1 MTLPYITWLMKQ
13 HSLTLKNATIS
24 LKMNDWAFK
33 WKISF
38 NPNHTKPATLE
49 VVFRRKRSE
58 THYPLL
64 MVDNVSVKRF
74 PFHKDLGL
82 ILVVGNGAT
91 QDRFQPKTKNPKNK
105 IEKKKKKIV
114 TATGLEPTTTQFV
127 NKHSTI
133 QPNVEPFGKK
143 SIKRDDKSSE
153 NPRWRN

>member
-1 MTLPYITWLMKQ
+1 MTLPYITCLMKQ

-91 QDRFQPKTKNPKNK
+91 
-105 IEKKKKKIV
+105 
-114 TATGLEPTTTQFV
+114 
-127 NKHSTI
+127 
-133 QPNVEPFGKK
+133 
-143 SIKRDDKSSE
+143 
-153 NPRWRN
+153 

>member
-49 VVFRRKRSE
+49 VIFKLISE
-58 THYPLL
+58 THHPLL

-82 ILVVGNGAT
+82 TLVVRNGAT
-91 QDRFQPKTKNPKNK
+91 
-105 IEKKKKKIV
+105 
-114 TATGLEPTTTQFV
+114 
-127 NKHSTI
+127 
-133 QPNVEPFGKK
+133 
-143 SIKRDDKSSE
+143 
-153 NPRWRN
+153 